1 MQRAPL
7 SLQMVSAFQELE
19 WQQRLLHAAWGGQ
32 LSELAPLLLLVG
44 PSLPPSPSSPHAVPL
59 NADDS
64 WLEVTPS
71 QLDQML
77 SQYSGSGSKEAEP
90 VEGVEQ
96 LEAMVSSM
104 KMFMGKVSSHEGAE
118 FPW

>member
-1 MQRAPL
+1 M
-7 SLQMVSAFQELE
+7 
-19 WQQRLLHAAWGGQ
+19 
-32 LSELAPLLLLVG
+32 
-44 PSLPPSPSSPHAVPL
+44 PL

-77 SQYSGSGSKEAEP
+77 SQYSSSGRASGSKEAEP